1 MVMMQVVWLI
11 LSGATMFII
20 TNLTDKQLF
29 YLAMPTLDLTL
40 LLVVTTLFIYNKDIY
55 LQLTLIAIIIYHV
68 LLIIWHIAFFK
79 NILVNKNN

>member
-1 MVMMQVVWLI
+1 MVITQAVWLT
-11 LSGATMFII
+11 LSGIIMSII
-20 TNLTDKQLF
+20 TKITDEQLF
-29 YLAMPTLDLTL
+29 YLAIPMLDLTL

>member
-1 MVMMQVVWLI
+1 MVMMQVVWLT

-20 TNLTDKQLF
+20 TNLTDEQLF